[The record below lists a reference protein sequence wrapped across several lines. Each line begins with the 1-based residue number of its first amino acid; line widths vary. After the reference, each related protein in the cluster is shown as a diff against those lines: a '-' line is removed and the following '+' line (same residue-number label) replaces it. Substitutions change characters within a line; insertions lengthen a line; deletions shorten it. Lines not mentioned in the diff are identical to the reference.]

1 MTLAEAVKYVFAAY
15 AIIMVAILV
24 YMIFVANRVHR
35 LSREVALL
43 NETLERRESSA
54 R

>member
-24 YMIFVANRVHR
+24 YVIFVANRVAR
-35 LSREVALL
+35 LNREVALL
-43 NETLERRESSA
+43 SETLERRESAA